1 MKISSRTLVLFC
13 FFAAVS
19 IASAKDVVV
28 ACYNLKNYLPMTRQ
42 VGGKSL
48 PDQPKPESEI
58 QAAVDVL
65 REIAPDILG
74 VVEIGDQKVLAEFQ
88 NRLAAVGLD
97 YPFSEWVQGA
107 DEVRHIA
114 LLSRFPIAARQSR
127 SRVPVELNGRF
138 FEMCRGI
145 LDVTLQITPAS
156 SLRLVGLHL
165 KSQRVVPDY
174 DEAKFRARESI
185 AVRAHLD
192 AIMKESPDSDLLVF
206 GDLND
211 SKNEFAVREILG
223 SLKSPTALRDL
234 RLKDRWGFT
243 WTHHWAEADI
253 YSRLDYLLVSH
264 SLWPKVDLRRSG
276 IHSSLEWSQASD
288 HRAIFTQISL
298 PE

>member
-1 MKISSRTLVLFC
+1 MKISSRTLVLVF
-13 FFAAVS
+13 FFATLSLV
-19 IASAKDVVV
+19 SAKEIVV
-28 ACYNLKNYLPMTRQ
+28 ACYNLKNFLPMTRQ
-42 VGGKSL
+42 VGGKALS
-48 PDQPKPESEI
+48 DQPKPESEI
-58 QAAVDVL
+58 QAVVDVL

-74 VVEIGDQKVLAEFQ
+74 VVEIGDEKTLADFQ

-97 YPFSEWVQGA
+97 YPHAEWLQGA
-107 DEVRHIA
+107 DEARHIA
-114 LLSRFPIAARQSR
+114 LLSHFPFVSRQSR

-145 LDVTLQITPAS
+145 LDVTVQVTPAS

-165 KSQRVVPDY
+165 KSQRVVPEY

-192 AIMKESPDSDLLVF
+192 TIMKEAPDSDLLVF

-211 SKNEFAVREILG
+211 SKNTFAVREILG
-223 SLKSPTALRDL
+223 PFKSPMGLRDL
-234 RLKDRWGFT
+234 RLKDRWGLS
-243 WTHHWAEADI
+243 WTHYWAEADI

-264 SLWPKVDLRRSG
+264 SLWPKVNLKRSG
-276 IHSSLEWSQASD
+276 IHSSAEWSQGSD
-288 HRAIFTQISL
+288 HRAIYTQISC